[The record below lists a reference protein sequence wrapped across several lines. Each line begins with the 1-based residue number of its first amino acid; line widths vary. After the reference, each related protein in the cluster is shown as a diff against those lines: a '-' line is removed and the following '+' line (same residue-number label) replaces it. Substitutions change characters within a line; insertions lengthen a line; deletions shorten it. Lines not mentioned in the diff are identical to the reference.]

1 VRSWGSLFAVILA
14 MLVYA
19 ASAAGVTPNDPTW
32 SRSWGQRQVNMPLA
46 WDITTGDP
54 RVVIAVVDTGV
65 LPTLAD
71 LQGALV
77 PGWDFIAND
86 WTRKDPGGHGTL
98 SATIAVGRG
107 NNGKGVAGYCW
118 QCRLMPVRVSYSG
131 TTFEPGPTALGIRWA
146 ADHGARVI
154 SLGFSDEAT
163 NTSADPQVAAAVA
176 YAAAR
181 NVLVIASSGNTGNSL
196 YTHPA
201 ADPGAYAVAGTD
213 PFDALYP
220 WSTLGPWVPLAAP
233 GCQWG
238 VWARQGVF
246 NGCGS
251 SVSAPAVA
259 GIVGLMLSVNSSLTP
274 AQLVSALRRT
284 AVPVAG
290 IGGGR
295 VDAYQALLAVGGTP
309 GPAPPPPP
317 PPLRSA
323 ILQPPRPRPP
333 AAPRITTRVH
343 RGLLRSHWH
352 VAIKVRPG
360 RVGATLRSSKA
371 GSCTVSLKSG
381 DEVWLSAA
389 NRRDVVSLAARV
401 PAGRYGVD
409 VWCQVRSPRRA
420 ALQLSALFA

>member
-1 VRSWGSLFAVILA
+1 
-14 MLVYA
+14 
-19 ASAAGVTPNDPTW
+19 
-32 SRSWGQRQVNMPLA
+32 MPLA
-46 WDITTGDP
+46 WDITRGDP
-54 RVVIAVVDTGV
+54 RVIIAVVDTGV

-77 PGWDFIAND
+77 PGWDFIANEA
-86 WTRKDPGGHGTL
+86 TRRDPGGHGTL

-118 QCRLMPVRVSYSG
+118 RCRLMPVRVSSSG
-131 TTFEPGPTALGIRWA
+131 ITFDPVPTALGIRWA

-163 NTSADPQVAAAVA
+163 TTGADPQVAAAIA
-176 YAAAR
+176 YAASR
-181 NVLVIASSGNTGNSL
+181 NVLVVASSGNTGNSL

-201 ADPGAYAVAGTD
+201 AAPGAYAVAGTD

-220 WSTLGPWVPLAAP
+220 WSTFGQWVPLAAP

-251 SVSAPAVA
+251 SASAPAVA
-259 GIVGLMLSVNSSLTP
+259 GIAGLLLSVDLSLTP
-274 AQLVSALRRT
+274 AQVVSAFTRT

-295 VDAYQALLAVGGTP
+295 IDAYRALLAVGGR
-309 GPAPPPPP
+309 PAPPPPP
-317 PPLRSA
+317 PPPPPRAAIPQSA
-323 ILQPPRPRPP
+323 RPRPRPP
-333 AAPRITTRVH
+333 TGPRITTRVQ

-352 VAIKVRPG
+352 VTIEVEPG

-371 GSCTVSLKSG
+371 RSCTVSLKSG
-381 DEVWLSAA
+381 DEVWLSDAH
-389 NRRDVVSLAARV
+389 RRDVVSLAARV

-409 VWCQVRSPRRA
+409 VWCRVRSPRRA